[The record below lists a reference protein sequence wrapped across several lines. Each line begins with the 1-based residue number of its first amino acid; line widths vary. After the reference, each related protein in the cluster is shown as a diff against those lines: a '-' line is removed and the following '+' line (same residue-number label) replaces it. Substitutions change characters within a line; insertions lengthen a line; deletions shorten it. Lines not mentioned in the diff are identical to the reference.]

1 MQREAQSDRGWEHV
15 SGRRGNDEGGRSR
28 LRALFSPSD
37 AYSFDGEQAGDQVPE
52 LEERL
57 NAIRQ
62 AVDDLASRER
72 AVSELEAGVEQV
84 LHDGSVELDRFQ
96 SELESRSESL
106 DARDRT
112 LARAESAVEE
122 RRRELGAVELKRA
135 ALEQRG
141 SALEERESALEQRA
155 DELAALARELR
166 EVGGTLADRDA
177 EQDEQH
183 EQDGHILLTT
193 DGRYRT
199 AAGDGPPPGIG
210 DTIELEDGTYRC
222 VRLSPSPFPSDSRR
236 CAVLERVGDV
246 VPD

>member
-1 MQREAQSDRGWEHV
+1 MQREAESDRGWEHV
-15 SGRRGNDEGGRSR
+15 SGRRTTDEGGRSR

-37 AYSFDGEQAGDQVPE
+37 AYSFGGEHAGGDQLPE

-57 NAIRQ
+57 NAIRR

-84 LHDGSVELDRFQ
+84 LHDGSAELDRFQ
-96 SELESRSESL
+96 SELESRSEEL

-112 LARAESAVEE
+112 LARAEAAVEE

-166 EVGGTLADRDA
+166 EVGGTLADRGA
-177 EQDEQH
+177 DEH
-183 EQDGHILLTT
+183 EQDGHILLTS

-199 AAGDGPPPGIG
+199 AAGDGPPPEIG

-222 VRLSPSPFPSDSRR
+222 VRLSPSPFPSDPRR
-236 CAVLERVGDV
+236 CAVLERVADV
-246 VPD
+246 TAE